1 MARFGNRF
9 ISHKNVVKLG
19 TPAKFGLD
27 QPFERVQEQ
36 PALGQ
41 ALDTQMTARRGI
53 ILSGGRGTRLHPLT
67 LAVSKQL
74 MPVYDKPLVYYP
86 LSVLMLADIREILL
100 ITNPED
106 VESFRRLFGD
116 GSQWGL
122 SISYAVQPQPGGIAQ
137 ALIIGRDF
145 IKNRPS
151 ALILGD
157 NIFYGDGLSALLQ
170 TTAARRNGA
179 SVFAY
184 WVEDPER
191 YGIVE
196 FDAGMRPTALVEKPR
211 NPTSNY
217 AVTGLYF
224 YDTEAAEIA
233 ASLKPSRRGE
243 LEITDLNNHYLARG
257 ELHVERFGRGYAW
270 LDAGTHDSLIEASL
284 FIQTVEKRQGL
295 KIACPEEIA
304 FRKGYIE
311 REQLEKL
318 ATKLG
323 STEYGRY
330 LKRLAAT
337 EHF

>member
-1 MARFGNRF
+1 
-9 ISHKNVVKLG
+9 
-19 TPAKFGLD
+19 
-27 QPFERVQEQ
+27 
-36 PALGQ
+36 
-41 ALDTQMTARRGI
+41 MTARRGI

-74 MPVYDKPLVYYP
+74 MPVYDKPLIYYP
-86 LSVLMLADIREILL
+86 LSVLMLAGIREILL

-116 GSQWGL
+116 GAQWGL
-122 SISYAVQPQPGGIAQ
+122 SIDYAVQPSPGGIAQ

-145 IKNRPS
+145 IKDRPC

-157 NIFYGDGLSALLQ
+157 NIYYGDGLGNLLL
-170 TTAARRNGA
+170 TTATRENGA

-191 YGIVE
+191 YGVVE
-196 FDAGMRPTALVEKPR
+196 FDAEMKPTALVEKPKT
-211 NPTSNY
+211 PKSNY

-233 ASLKPSRRGE
+233 ATLKPSTRGE

-257 ELHVERFGRGYAW
+257 TLHVERFGRGYAW
-270 LDAGTHDSLIEASL
+270 LDAGTHDSLIEASV

-311 REQLEKL
+311 RAQLETLAEKL
-318 ATKLG
+318 R
-323 STEYGRY
+323 STDYGRY
-330 LKRLAAT
+330 LKRLAAS
-337 EHF
+337 ES

>member
-1 MARFGNRF
+1 ME
-9 ISHKNVVKLG
+9 
-19 TPAKFGLD
+19 T
-27 QPFERVQEQ
+27 
-36 PALGQ
+36 
-41 ALDTQMTARRGI
+41 RRGI

-67 LAVSKQL
+67 LAVCKQL
-74 MPVYDKPLVYYP
+74 MPIYDKPLVYYP
-86 LSVLMLADIREILL
+86 LSVLMLAGIRDILL

-106 VESFRRLFGD
+106 VEPFRRLFGN
-116 GSQWGL
+116 GAQWGL
-122 SISYAVQPQPGGIAQ
+122 NIDYAVQPAPGGIAQ
-137 ALIIGRDF
+137 ALIIAKDF
-145 IKNRPS
+145 IRDHHC

-157 NIFYGDGLSALLQ
+157 NIYYGDGLSALLQ
-170 TTAARRNGA
+170 TTSARQHGA

-191 YGIVE
+191 YGVVE
-196 FDAGMRPTALVEKPR
+196 FDAAMNPVALVEKPR
-211 NPTSNY
+211 SPKSNY

-233 ASLKPSRRGE
+233 SSLKPSSRGE

-257 ELHVERFGRGYAW
+257 ALHVERFGRGYAW

-311 REQLEKL
+311 HAQLEKL
-318 ATKLG
+318 AMKLG
-323 STEYGRY
+323 STDYGRY
-330 LKRLAAT
+330 LRRLAA
-337 EHF
+337 ESA

>member
-1 MARFGNRF
+1 MA
-9 ISHKNVVKLG
+9 
-19 TPAKFGLD
+19 
-27 QPFERVQEQ
+27 
-36 PALGQ
+36 
-41 ALDTQMTARRGI
+41 ARRGI

-74 MPVYDKPLVYYP
+74 MPIYDKPLIYYP
-86 LSVLMLADIREILL
+86 LSVLMLAGIREILL

-106 VESFRRLFGD
+106 VEPFRRLFGD
-116 GSQWGL
+116 GAQWGL
-122 SISYAVQPQPGGIAQ
+122 SIDYAVQSTPGGIAE

-145 IKNRPS
+145 VRNRPS

-157 NIFYGDGLSALLQ
+157 NIYYGDGLSTLLQ
-170 TTAARRNGA
+170 TTARREHGA

-191 YGIVE
+191 YGVVE
-196 FDAGMRPTALVEKPR
+196 FDAGMKPVALVEKPQI
-211 NPTSNY
+211 PKSNY

-224 YDTEAAEIA
+224 YDDQAADIA
-233 ASLKPSRRGE
+233 ASLKPSARGE
-243 LEITDLNNHYLARG
+243 LEITDLNNHYLAKG
-257 ELHVERFGRGYAW
+257 TLHVERFGRGYAW
-270 LDAGTHDSLIEASL
+270 LDAGTHDSLIEASV

-304 FRKGYIE
+304 FRMGYIE
-311 REQLEKL
+311 RAQLEKL
-318 ATKLG
+318 AAKLG
-323 STEYGRY
+323 ATHYGRY

>member
-1 MARFGNRF
+1 M
-9 ISHKNVVKLG
+9 SS
-19 TPAKFGLD
+19 
-27 QPFERVQEQ
+27 
-36 PALGQ
+36 
-41 ALDTQMTARRGI
+41 RRGI

-86 LSVLMLADIREILL
+86 LSVLMLAGIREILL

-116 GSQWGL
+116 GAQWGL
-122 SISYAVQPQPGGIAQ
+122 SIDYAVQPSPGGIAQ
-137 ALIIGRDF
+137 ALIIGKDF
-145 IKNRPS
+145 IQDHPS

-157 NIFYGDGLSALLQ
+157 NIYYGDGLGALLQ
-170 TTAARRNGA
+170 ATASRKTGA

-191 YGIVE
+191 YGVVE
-196 FDAGMRPTALVEKPR
+196 FDAAMNPVALVEKPR
-211 NPTSNY
+211 APKSNY

-224 YDTEAAEIA
+224 YDADAPRIA
-233 ASLKPSRRGE
+233 ASLQPSARGE
-243 LEITDLNNHYLARG
+243 LEITDLNKHYLAKG
-257 ELHVERFGRGYAW
+257 ALHVERFGRGYAW

-311 REQLEKL
+311 RTQLEKL
-318 ATKLG
+318 AAQHG
-323 STEYGRY
+323 STDYGRY
-330 LKRLAAT
+330 LKRLAAS
-337 EHF
+337 EII

>member
-1 MARFGNRF
+1 
-9 ISHKNVVKLG
+9 
-19 TPAKFGLD
+19 
-27 QPFERVQEQ
+27 
-36 PALGQ
+36 
-41 ALDTQMTARRGI
+41 MTARRGI

-74 MPVYDKPLVYYP
+74 MPIYDKPLIYYP
-86 LSVLMLADIREILL
+86 LSVLMLAGIREILL

-106 VESFRRLFGD
+106 VEPFRRLFGD

-122 SISYAVQPQPGGIAQ
+122 SIEYAIQPSPGGIAQ
-137 ALIIGRDF
+137 ALLIGKDF
-145 IKNRPS
+145 IGGRPS

-157 NIFYGDGLSALLQ
+157 NIYYGDGLSALLE
-170 TTAARRNGA
+170 TTATRETGA

-184 WVEDPER
+184 WVEDPKR
-191 YGIVE
+191 YGVVE
-196 FDAGMRPTALVEKPR
+196 FDADMKPTALVEKPK

-224 YDTEAAEIA
+224 YDSDASRIA
-233 ASLKPSRRGE
+233 ASLKPSARGE
-243 LEITDLNNHYLARG
+243 LEITDLNNHYLAKG
-257 ELHVERFGRGYAW
+257 ALHVERFGRGYAW

-311 REQLEKL
+311 RDQLEKL
-318 ATKLG
+318 AAKLG

>member
-1 MARFGNRF
+1 
-9 ISHKNVVKLG
+9 
-19 TPAKFGLD
+19 
-27 QPFERVQEQ
+27 
-36 PALGQ
+36 
-41 ALDTQMTARRGI
+41 MTARRGI

-74 MPVYDKPLVYYP
+74 MPVYDKPLIYYP
-86 LSVLMLADIREILL
+86 LSVLMLAGIREILL

-106 VESFRRLFGD
+106 VEPFRRLFGD

-122 SISYAVQPQPGGIAQ
+122 SIEYAIQPSPGGIAQ
-137 ALIIGRDF
+137 ALIIGKDF
-145 IKNRPS
+145 IKDRPS

-157 NIFYGDGLSALLQ
+157 NIYYGDGLSTLLQ
-170 TTAARRNGA
+170 TTTTRETGA

-191 YGIVE
+191 YGVVE
-196 FDAGMRPTALVEKPR
+196 FDAAMKPTALVEKPK
-211 NPTSNY
+211 NPKSNY

-224 YDTEAAEIA
+224 YDTEAARIA
-233 ASLKPSRRGE
+233 ASLKPSARGE
-243 LEITDLNNHYLARG
+243 LEITDLNNHYLAKG
-257 ELHVERFGRGYAW
+257 ALHVERFGRGYAW

-311 REQLEKL
+311 RDQLEKL
-318 ATKLG
+318 AAKLG